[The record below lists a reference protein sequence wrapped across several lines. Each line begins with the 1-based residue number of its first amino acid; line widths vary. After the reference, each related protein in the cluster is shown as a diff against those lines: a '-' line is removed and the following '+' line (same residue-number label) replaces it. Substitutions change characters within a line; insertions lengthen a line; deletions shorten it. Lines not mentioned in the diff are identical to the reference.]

1 MTLQKLL
8 TALLILG
15 LGGLAV
21 VMLNSSVTQE
31 SSDPDE
37 QYVKYFNDNYKIFAI
52 DIPDEFSFAGE
63 PMPLHVGD
71 VRERLDRELMVNTY
85 WQSNALLMFK
95 RANRWF
101 PVIEPILA
109 EEGVP
114 DDFKYL
120 AVAESGLSN
129 VVSPAKAAGFWQF
142 LKGTAGEYGL
152 EVRDGVDERYSVAA
166 ATRAACKYLKEA
178 KERFGTWTLAAAA
191 YNYGQANVAKQLK
204 RQDAEDYYDLL
215 LNEETA
221 RYVFRLSAM
230 KEILS
235 QPSKYGFHFRP
246 DDLYAPY
253 KTIEVEVDSSITDMA
268 AFARYYGINYKNL
281 KILNPWLRDDH
292 LSNPRGKTYSIALP
306 AADEEGFKDARQ
318 TQ

>member
-1 MTLQKLL
+1 MMQNRLL
-8 TALLILG
+8 TLIAVTALGVVGFIL
-15 LGGLAV
+15 
-21 VMLNSSVTQE
+21 LNSSTTAE
-31 SSDPDE
+31 SSEPND
-37 QYVKYFNDNYKIFAI
+37 QYVKYFNEHYKIFAI
-52 DIPDEFSFAGE
+52 DIPDSFAFAGE
-63 PMPLHVGD
+63 QMPLHVSD
-71 VRERLDRELMVNTY
+71 VRERFDRELMVNTY
-85 WQSNALLMFK
+85 WQSQSLLMFK

-142 LKGTAGEYGL
+142 LKGTAGNYGL
-152 EVRDGVDERYSVAA
+152 EVREGVDERYNVHA

-178 KERFGTWTLAAAA
+178 HERYGSWTLAAAA
-191 YNYGQANVAKQLK
+191 YNYGQGNVNGQLR
-204 RQDAEDYYDLL
+204 RQKADNYYDLL

-230 KEILS
+230 KEILEH
-235 QPSKYGFHFRP
+235 PGKYGFHFRP
-246 DDLYAPY
+246 EDLYRPY
-253 KTIEVEVDSSITDMA
+253 KTESVTIDSSITDMA
-268 AFARYYGINYKNL
+268 AFARSFDINYKNF

-292 LSNPRGKTYSIALP
+292 LKNSRSKVYTILIP
-306 AADEEGFKDARQ
+306 AEDESGLKDAVID
-318 TQ
+318 